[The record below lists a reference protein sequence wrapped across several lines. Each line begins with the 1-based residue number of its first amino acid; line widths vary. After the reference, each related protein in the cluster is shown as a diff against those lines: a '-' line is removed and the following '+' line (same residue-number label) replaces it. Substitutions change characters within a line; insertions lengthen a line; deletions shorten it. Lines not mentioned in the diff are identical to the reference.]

1 MTNKHISRAPSAGRR
16 WRWLPAAALS
26 CLLLSSGCRKEPV
39 YELDPLPVLEPNANK
54 DKLKTTQ
61 QYVAILHANL
71 FQTALSANELFEIEQ
86 CFESIGDQGL
96 AREVLISNFFNE
108 PAVIM
113 PSDSLMRQD
122 LDLFVK
128 ETYNRFLVRDPT
140 VAERTW
146 FKNYIEADPNVTP
159 ELVYFAFAT
168 SNEYLYY

>member
-1 MTNKHISRAPSAGRR
+1 MNRMNRVP
-16 WRWLPAAALS
+16 LVLLAAAIALA
-26 CLLLSSGCRKEPV
+26 GCRKEPI
-39 YELDPLPVLEPNANK
+39 YELEPLPVLQPSANK

-71 FQTALSANELFEIEQ
+71 FQTALSANQLFEIEQ
-86 CFESIGDQGL
+86 CFESIGDQAL

-108 PAVIM
+108 PGVIM
-113 PSDSLMRQD
+113 PTDSVMRQD
-122 LDLFVK
+122 LDLFVN

-159 ELVYFAFAT
+159 ELVYFGFAT